1 MSQRCHEH
9 IREVR
14 HRTAAAVI
22 HTGFGFVRKRVE
34 VVLVR
39 TKVEIGHREF
49 AEQSHKEAGFVH
61 RIEVGSGRKAPG
73 SDRKAQG
80 TVEADRIGSGHTAA
94 AVLVEV
100 VGEVCCSLGREAGRR
115 VSEMIED
122 IVKLGRESVAV
133 DHREQEKNRCQCSA
147 VLVREVATGRAS
159 WQKVDSVGAGER
171 RSPRRQGMLG
181 RTWFQ
186 RELQS

>member
-14 HRTAAAVI
+14 HRIAAVVI
-22 HTGFGFVRKRVE
+22 HTGVGFVRKRVE
-34 VVLVR
+34 
-39 TKVEIGHREF
+39 IGHREL
-49 AEQSHKEAGFVH
+49 AEQSHKGAGFVH

-73 SDRKAQG
+73 SGRKAQG

-100 VGEVCCSLGREAGRR
+100 VGEVCCSLEKEAGRMA
-115 VSEMIED
+115 SEMIED

-133 DHREQEKNRCQCSA
+133 GHREQEKNRRQCSA

-159 WQKVDSVGAGER
+159 WQKVDSEGAGER
-171 RSPRRQGMLG
+171 HSPRRQDMLG